1 MSDNRKITA
10 SCLLK
15 VDGTALR
22 VQLSP
27 ATIYGGPEGAFR
39 ARVNRVWRNGH
50 DGNPLFVDRAGL
62 GILLA
67 DLLCAAPAQDTAC
80 PNLPNDARVSVTVL
94 RDDEPQQLS
103 GWTYSTPIRA
113 DDGLWYVVV
122 SAGGRRFFARCD
134 DVALLPPS
142 AQPGAVR
149 QQIAKRIQSCQS

>member
-1 MSDNRKITA
+1 MPDKRKITA

-15 VDGTALR
+15 VDGSALR

-27 ATIYGGPEGAFR
+27 AAIYGGPEGTFR
-39 ARVNRVWRNGH
+39 ARVNRVWLNGH

-62 GILLA
+62 GALLA
-67 DLLCAAPAQDTAC
+67 DLLCCGPVQATAR
-80 PNLPNDARVSVTVL
+80 PYLPNDARVTVTVWQ
-94 RDDEPQQLS
+94 DDEPRQLT

-122 SAGGRRFFARCD
+122 SAGGHRFFARCD
-134 DVALLPPS
+134 DVRLLPPA

-149 QQIAKRIQSCQS
+149 QRITKRNQSCRS

>member
-1 MSDNRKITA
+1 MPDKRKITA

-15 VDGTALR
+15 VNGRALR

-27 ATIYGGPEGAFR
+27 AAIYGGPEGTLR
-39 ARVNRVWRNGH
+39 VRVNRVWRNGH
-50 DGNPLFVDRAGL
+50 DGTPLFVDRAGL
-62 GILLA
+62 ARLLA
-67 DLLCAAPAQDTAC
+67 DLLHSGPSAITAR
-80 PNLPNDARVSVTVL
+80 PDLPNDARVNVTVWQ
-94 RDDEPQQLS
+94 DDEPQQLS

-134 DVALLPPS
+134 DVALLPPA

-149 QQIAKRIQSCQS
+149 QALRRRSCRS